1 MAISSQPEQ
10 NSTDDHTERVH
21 PDVHPTFV
29 RSMGHAIHGLRH
41 VLRHERNARIHL
53 VTAVIVFA
61 GAVLLKISVYGFSS
75 VFFAVVL
82 VFLAEVFNTA
92 IERTLDLI
100 DPNENPHIKVI
111 KDMSAGAVLIAA
123 LSAVAIGVTVF
134 GPAIGRFA
142 WGR

>member
-1 MAISSQPEQ
+1 MTNDSSLHRSE
-10 NSTDDHTERVH
+10 TDDHTERVH
-21 PDVHPTFV
+21 PDIHPTFI
-29 RSMGHAIHGLRH
+29 RSMGHALHGLKH
-41 VLRHERNARIHL
+41 IFKHERNARIHL
-53 VTAVIVFA
+53 VAAVMVFIAAIVLR
-61 GAVLLKISVYGFSS
+61 VSMSGFSS

-82 VFLAEVFNTA
+82 VFLAEIFNTA

-123 LSAVAIGVTVF
+123 LSAVAIGLTVF